1 MIQRQGCWRAWCS
14 RCCTASSQATELGS
28 AQLKLTLFNGRGRQG
43 PGCYVVKTRRH
54 ACVSHVSFAFAFIH
68 SIHTC
73 MAFTGM
79 HISAVP
85 SAALIDFGKPVYL
98 HT

>member
-1 MIQRQGCWRAWCS
+1 MEGGGKVLVALSLRQDVM
-14 RCCTASSQATELGS
+14 QVL
-28 AQLKLTLFNGRGRQG
+28 
-43 PGCYVVKTRRH
+43 
-54 ACVSHVSFAFAFIH
+54 HVSFASALIH

-73 MAFTGM
+73 MAFTGT
-79 HISAVP
+79 HVSAVP